1 MIKKMILAAA
11 TVMTVTTLSTAPV
24 KADAVTAQNMIP
36 VLRAMYNLDM
46 AESIQRD
53 KVAALNACRQ
63 RGASDLEIELA
74 VGAVHD
80 INNLVNT
87 LNTMIARDTIL
98 IKAAPPGVVNTPSFG
113 THMLTAQGAWND
125 FITRERAGHV
135 MLFNRSRVPSYNEVK
150 KATMAFSMY

>member
-1 MIKKMILAAA
+1 MIKKMILVAAA
-11 TVMTVTTLSTAPV
+11 VTALTTLSAVPV
-24 KADAVTAQNMIP
+24 KADAVTARNMIP

-80 INNLVNT
+80 INNLLNT
-87 LNTMIARDTIL
+87 LNTMIARDEIVL
-98 IKAAPPGVVNTPSFG
+98 KAAPPGVVNTPSFG

-135 MLFNRSRVPSYNEVK
+135 MLFNRSRVPSY
-150 KATMAFSMY
+150 TFSMMI